1 MPFSLIA
8 RGNDALNINPP
19 TGADIHLTVH
29 GSDWYWA
36 AFSVF
41 ALSFLLFLGASYKLR
56 PANERLFFYNSIA
69 SALFMTVTYFTLASN
84 LGWAPVQAE
93 FNHQT
98 VDNSST
104 TPGMRQV
111 SYARYIG
118 WFLAFPPLIANLA
131 VISSVP
137 WPTTWF
143 TILAQEVMIVG
154 LLVGIVIHSTYKW
167 GFFVFA
173 VVGYFVVAFNL
184 LFSFRKTAT
193 YLDGR
198 LFNGVQMAS
207 GAVCF
212 LLLLYPICWG
222 LSEGGNAIAVDSE
235 AVFYGIL
242 DLLMFVVVN
251 CFFQVVVRNADFT
264 TLGISR
270 PTGGAFHEKHHS
282 FETPRPA
289 EAPPAPAPAP
299 APVSAPEPTN
309 QAEADAAAA
318 QQV

>member
-8 RGNDALNINPP
+8 RGNDVLNINTP
-19 TGADIHLTVH
+19 TGADIHLTTH
-29 GSDWYWA
+29 GSDWLWA
-36 AFSVF
+36 AFAVF
-41 ALSFLLFLGASYKLR
+41 ALVFLLLFGASYKLR

-69 SALFMTVTYFTLASN
+69 ATLFMTVTYFTHASN

-98 VDNSST
+98 VSDSSV

-118 WFLAFPPLIANLA
+118 WFLAFPTLIANLA
-131 VISSVP
+131 VISAVP

-143 TILAQEVMIVG
+143 TILCQEVMVVAMLG
-154 LLVGIVIHSTYKW
+154 GIVIHSTYKW

-173 VVGYFVVAFNL
+173 VVGYFALAFNL
-184 LFSFRKTAT
+184 LFTFRQTAT
-193 YLDGR
+193 YLGGR
-198 LFNGVQMAS
+198 LFNGVQMTS
-207 GAVCF
+207 GAMCF

-222 LSEGGNAIAVDSE
+222 LSEGGNVIAVDSE
-235 AVFYGIL
+235 AVFYGVL

-251 CFFQVVVRNADFT
+251 CFFQVVILRADFS
-264 TLGISR
+264 TLGIST

-282 FETPRPA
+282 FETPRPS
-289 EAPPAPAPAP
+289 ETAP
-299 APVSAPEPTN
+299 APVAAPVPAN